1 MTSNYPQNSIFNF
14 KKYEK
19 LLPNFLYK
27 NISNNNELLIL
38 FINPISGSQQGS
50 IVLSLTEQYKN
61 KEITDFDIIFFPLI
75 ENQTEN
81 FLFSSSQSFD
91 EKASFASITFN
102 ILEENSLQKGC
113 NFIKEYLDYFK
124 NNNLK
129 ILLGGGDGTVLR
141 IVEDLFKNNI
151 NLHKCIFGNIP
162 MGTGNDLSNSMGFG
176 STVTL
181 NYQIKQLQRVL
192 YTYLIATE
200 IKIDIWE
207 LEVKVEDN
215 GKIIQITQNGP
226 KIMYEENDNN
236 NNNENKE
243 KDENKKILKNWKKT
257 FINYMSIGFDARVGY
272 IFEQKRTASRLF
284 NKAIYGWEAVRRYL
298 CCKKIISLSEII
310 DSFQVPNSDILFKKN
325 PNDPNNKG
333 ISSEFSES
341 EIESSS
347 NEKNKNILFRD
358 VNNEV
363 VSFRKINLIGTHVNI
378 ICQNINFYM
387 GGTENIWKSSEHL
400 GIKIMKKLK
409 TYDKYLK
416 YKRRIF
422 RKFKD
427 QKPDDKKIE
436 IFTYKSGFHMA
447 LERVSTGQAARVYQG
462 IGPIYFLFKTHP
474 SKKEIEALN
483 KVYINADGEFFHLNQ
498 PLELS
503 IRLNTDICDGQIN
516 FLKNKLLALDEEDDS
531 INFFEFKISKK
542 WVFIST
548 ILIILIAFCINR
560 YLK

>member
-1 MTSNYPQNSIFNF
+1 MSLNTQNSIFNF
-14 KKYEK
+14 KEYEK
-19 LLPNFLYK
+19 ILPNFLYK

-38 FINPISGSQQGS
+38 FVNPISGSQQGS
-50 IVLSLTEQYKN
+50 IVLSLTDQYKN
-61 KEITDFDIIFFPLI
+61 KEIKDFDIIFFPI
-75 ENQTEN
+75 PENQTEN
-81 FLFSSSQSFD
+81 FLFSSYQSFD
-91 EKASFASITFN
+91 EKVSFASITFN
-102 ILEENSLQKGC
+102 IFDQNSLQKGY
-113 NFIKEYLDYFK
+113 NFIKEYFDNFP

-226 KIMYEENDNN
+226 MIMYEENNNNNDNN
-236 NNNENKE
+236 NNKN
-243 KDENKKILKNWKKT
+243 ENKKILKNWRKT

-272 IFEQKRTASRLF
+272 IFEKKRTASRLF
-284 NKAIYGWEAVRRYL
+284 NKVIYGWEAIRRYL

-347 NEKNKNILFRD
+347 NEKNKNIFLRD

-447 LERVSTGQAARVYQG
+447 LERVATGQAARVYQG

>member
-1 MTSNYPQNSIFNF
+1 MSLNTQNSIFNF
-14 KKYEK
+14 KEYEK
-19 LLPNFLYK
+19 ILPNFLYK

-38 FINPISGSQQGS
+38 FVNPISGSQQGS
-50 IVLSLTEQYKN
+50 IVLSLTDQYKN
-61 KEITDFDIIFFPLI
+61 KEIKDFDIIFFPI
-75 ENQTEN
+75 PENQTEN
-81 FLFSSSQSFD
+81 FLFSSYQSFD
-91 EKASFASITFN
+91 EKVSFASITFN
-102 ILEENSLQKGC
+102 IFDQNSLQKGY
-113 NFIKEYLDYFK
+113 NFIKEYFDNFP

-141 IVEDLFKNNI
+141 IVEDLFKKNI

-226 KIMYEENDNN
+226 MIMYEENNNNNDNN
-236 NNNENKE
+236 NNKN
-243 KDENKKILKNWKKT
+243 ENKKILKNWRKT

-272 IFEQKRTASRLF
+272 IFEKKRTASRLF
-284 NKAIYGWEAVRRYL
+284 NKVIYGWEAIRRYL

-310 DSFQVPNSDILFKKN
+310 DSFQVPNSDNLFKKN
-325 PNDPNNKG
+325 INDPNNKG

-347 NEKNKNILFRD
+347 NEKNKNIFLRD

-447 LERVSTGQAARVYQG
+447 LERVATGQAARVYQG

-542 WVFIST
+542 WIFIST

>member
-1 MTSNYPQNSIFNF
+1 MSLNTQNSIFNF
-14 KKYEK
+14 KEYEK
-19 LLPNFLYK
+19 ILPNFLYK

-38 FINPISGSQQGS
+38 FVNPISGSQQGS
-50 IVLSLTEQYKN
+50 IVLSLTDQYKN
-61 KEITDFDIIFFPLI
+61 KEIKDFDIIFFPI
-75 ENQTEN
+75 PENQTEN
-81 FLFSSSQSFD
+81 FLFSSYQSFD
-91 EKASFASITFN
+91 EKVSFASITFN
-102 ILEENSLQKGC
+102 IFDQNSLQKGY
-113 NFIKEYLDYFK
+113 NFIKEYFDNFP

-141 IVEDLFKNNI
+141 IVEDLFKKNI

-226 KIMYEENDNN
+226 MIMYEENNNNNDNN
-236 NNNENKE
+236 NNKN
-243 KDENKKILKNWKKT
+243 ENKKILKNWRKT

-272 IFEQKRTASRLF
+272 IFEKKRTASRLF
-284 NKAIYGWEAVRRYL
+284 NKVIYGWEAIRRYL

-310 DSFQVPNSDILFKKN
+310 DSFQVPNSDNLFKKN
-325 PNDPNNKG
+325 INDPNNKG

-347 NEKNKNILFRD
+347 NEKNKNIFLRD